1 MKSMCVFLSLCLL
14 FSISFLSNAN
24 MMDSSFQTYIQ
35 NEHFANEYHTTMML
49 HFEEYGYPDNFGGSY
64 IDEVTGHLTIKLINN
79 TASEQRY
86 YYDLC
91 NTKNLQFVSATYSLN
106 ELYAMQINSLK
117 NPVDILSLDK
127 SINVVGSAIIQKDSK
142 IEVYIDSVSYIP
154 ITTTYSK
161 SSSLEYSPF
170 IIKPSAYLSKHSGTG
185 CPGSGVS

>member
-79 TASEQRY
+79 TASEQ
-86 YYDLC
+86 
-91 NTKNLQFVSATYSLN
+91 
-106 ELYAMQINSLK
+106 
-117 NPVDILSLDK
+117 
-127 SINVVGSAIIQKDSK
+127 
-142 IEVYIDSVSYIP
+142 
-154 ITTTYSK
+154 
-161 SSSLEYSPF
+161 
-170 IIKPSAYLSKHSGTG
+170 
-185 CPGSGVS
+185 